1 MATHSSISSKRS
13 RVVIDVSNVGS
24 WHDAGDAPGSRRFCW
39 DRVRLAFDHYVGA
52 VDVVVGLAAHATLR
66 EHPMPRVRAIN
77 SFRPSRFVPPPPQQ
91 HRHNHSAGNTTPHR
105 TSLTERSSTAPRTG
119 SFHVGGSIGLS
130 PPHCSVRRARES
142 SSYGGGCA
150 LGTTPEAAC
159 ARDRD
164 SSSSWRWACALAW
177 LLLLL
182 RRCVSARS

>member
-1 MATHSSISSKRS
+1 MATHSSNSSKRS

-77 SFRPSRFVPPPPQQ
+77 SFRPSRFVPLPPQQ
-91 HRHNHSAGNTTPHR
+91 HRHTHSAGNTTPHR

-119 SFHVGGSIGLS
+119 EGRIYRSLPPPTARCGALVNPPPTAVGVRLGLL
-130 PPHCSVRRARES
+130 PRRRVRATAR
-142 SSYGGGCA
+142 
-150 LGTTPEAAC
+150 P
-159 ARDRD
+159 
-164 SSSSWRWACALAW
+164 
-177 LLLLL
+177 
-182 RRCVSARS
+182 